1 MHKAVPQ
8 VPQVSSVDV
17 EKKFGRSTVVLLQ
30 GNQEM
35 GLLNVQSDTALKT
48 VV

>member
-1 MHKAVPQ
+1 MHKAVLQ
-8 VPQVSSVDV
+8 VPQVSGMDV
-17 EKKFGRSTVVLLQ
+17 EKKIWKVNRYIQ